1 MRNYKFRDEAHYHLA
16 QAVTVD
22 TDKQLVKCVNML
34 DPKRHEYEVEYDK
47 LVIGVGARPNT
58 FGVPGVEE
66 HAFFLKVRPL

>member
-1 MRNYKFRDEAHYHLA
+1 
-16 QAVTVD
+16 
-22 TDKQLVKCVNML
+22 ML